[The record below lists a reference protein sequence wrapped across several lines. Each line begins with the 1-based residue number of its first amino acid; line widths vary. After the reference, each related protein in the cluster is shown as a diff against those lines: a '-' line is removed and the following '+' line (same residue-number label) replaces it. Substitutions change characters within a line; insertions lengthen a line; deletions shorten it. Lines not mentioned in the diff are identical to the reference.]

1 MQNYIQGKKILMPL
15 ELPWLLKSKGTKG
28 ENAQAVGLTDISPL
42 LLNSDRESTDRPS
55 VEVPHTLCVSKAWGR
70 GTEKTGLLFLL
81 SLLLHLSLFH
91 FVGNDYHLLSVY
103 YVPQTVQS
111 SSNTRD
117 LNTNAQNEQN
127 SCVHFT
133 NGQLYV
139 KKWLSNLSEL
149 THGKW
154 WSQDFCP
161 EIQPRNLCTRPF
173 RRQD

>member
-1 MQNYIQGKKILMPL
+1 MQKNHIQGKKILMPL
-15 ELPWLLKSKGTKG
+15 ELPWLPKSKGTKG

-55 VEVPHTLCVSKAWGR
+55 VEIPHTPCVSKALGGGNGKDR
-70 GTEKTGLLFLL
+70 IAFPPKPSL
-81 SLLLHLSLFH
+81 SRVIIH
-91 FVGNDYHLLSVY
+91 FVGNDHHLLSTMCPKLFNPLQIHY
-103 YVPQTVQS
+103 
-111 SSNTRD
+111 
-117 LNTNAQNEQN
+117 LITNAQNEQN

-161 EIQPRNLCTRPF
+161 EIRPRNLCTLPF